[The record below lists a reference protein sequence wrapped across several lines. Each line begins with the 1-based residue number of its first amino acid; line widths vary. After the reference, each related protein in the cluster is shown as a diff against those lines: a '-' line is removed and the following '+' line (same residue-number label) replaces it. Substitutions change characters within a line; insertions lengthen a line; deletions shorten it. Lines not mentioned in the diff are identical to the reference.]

1 MAQRPIFLPQNT
13 QPFSREVNI
22 EFQWFGGFARSQQQK
37 CIASLHDEANAREFG
52 PTLEISSRSP
62 TPLGVALSAF
72 NLKVRI
78 GGLPEATV
86 EAVFQCSKVFASCGP
101 FPEFLGMSGRDIKRD
116 PRLRGSGPLKRF
128 QLGDEEWRLSPKTAL
143 YDWIYV
149 RALVQNS
156 ELSSQICGYNSF
168 SDIAFNPER
177 SLNCQARSAALFV
190 ALTKFGN
197 LEKCLTGQRDFL
209 REVYGVQTGESA
221 KTFQASLEFGNSD
234 GETASKTPS
243 NSTVEP
249 RVAQPGAPRPENTVD
264 PD

>member
-1 MAQRPIFLPQNT
+1 MASRGTGVHEDRPGGHYFSERHGRYRRSALLRQEDRPEVHFHEWEIVRRIDIMAQRPIFLPQNT

-177 SLNCQARSAALFV
+177 SLN
-190 ALTKFGN
+190 
-197 LEKCLTGQRDFL
+197 
-209 REVYGVQTGESA
+209 
-221 KTFQASLEFGNSD
+221 
-234 GETASKTPS
+234 
-243 NSTVEP
+243 
-249 RVAQPGAPRPENTVD
+249 
-264 PD
+264 